1 MDQRQE
7 AVSFEIPG
15 YTDIKPF
22 AQGKYFNY
30 YQGIEEETHRAVL
43 MKVSRVGEADHSL
56 AQRLAYEFKVLQNVD
71 IEGVP
76 HALALENLGPQ
87 TALIFEAK
95 PGLTLDRYMKET
107 SPSLTEILTITLRL
121 VNIVGKVHRAG
132 IIHKDI
138 KPENILIELTH
149 QKVTLLDFSFAQKA
163 SIQADVQEGEFEGSL
178 YYMAPEQTGRINRH
192 IDYRSDYYALG
203 ATLYELLSGQKVF
216 EGSAIELVQAHLL
229 KEPKDLTTINPK
241 VPYVLNQIVMKL
253 LAKSPEDRYQ
263 SSHAIKKDLEACL
276 KMLEAGEIKTFPIAS
291 GDVPERFT
299 LSQKMYGREAL
310 VHKIDQLL
318 HSQQTTLW
326 ALFIVGK

>member
-1 MDQRQE
+1 MEQHGL
-7 AVSFEIPG
+7 EIPG
-15 YTDIKPF
+15 YTEIKPIARGEFF
-22 AQGKYFNY
+22 AY
-30 YQGIEEETHRAVL
+30 YQGVDEKTHQPVIIKA
-43 MKVSRVGEADHSL
+43 SL
-56 AQRLAYEFKVLQNVD
+56 ISDVEGPLFKRLEYEYKVLQDVD
-71 IEGVP
+71 IEGIP
-76 HALALENLGPQ
+76 KALALGRIGAQQ
-87 TALIFEAK
+87 TLILQAEPGITLTQFVKEKK
-95 PGLTLDRYMKET
+95 PSLEVILTLA
-107 SPSLTEILTITLRL
+107 IRL
-121 VNIVGKVHRAG
+121 VTILAKIHRAG

-138 KPENILIELTH
+138 KPDNILVHIKTE
-149 QKVTLLDFSFAQKA
+149 KITLLDFSLAQKA
-163 SIQADVQEGEFEGSL
+163 SLQAEAKEGEFEGSL

-216 EGSAIELVQAHLL
+216 EGDAIALVQAHLL
-229 KEPKDLTTINPK
+229 KEPTDLTTINPK

-276 KMLEAGEIKTFPIAS
+276 EMVEAGEIKAFPIAI

-299 LSQKMYGREAL
+299 LSQKLYGREAL